1 MFIVS
6 DIFPTTSN
14 STRDQRTWETPV
26 TLEYRDVMI
35 LFEMDITEDVPLI
48 KILKDEGIPVQIINS
63 RDEKTTIRHGSNT
76 VLVAKAGFLN
86 GLRRKVVVYVEGD
99 INRSEFSAQWSRLRG
114 ITSCTAQL
122 VYVRNFS

>member
-1 MFIVS
+1 MFVVS

-14 STRDQRTWETPV
+14 STRGQGTWETPV

-35 LFEMDITEDVPLI
+35 LFERDITGDVPMI
-48 KILKDEGIPVQIINS
+48 KILKDKGIPVQIINS
-63 RDEKTTIRHGSNT
+63 TDERTTIRHGSNT
-76 VLVAKAGFLN
+76 VLVAQAGFLN

-99 INRSEFSAQWSRLRG
+99 IKRSEFSAQWSRLRG